1 MNYYYHGK
9 KGIIFIDKS
18 KGASALIVLQKYL
31 DERGCNIDYI
41 HDTES
46 LRKLADESGCVGFE
60 MPPFDEN
67 AKRDFFSVISQSG
80 VLPRKTFSMGH
91 AQEKRY
97 YLEARR
103 IR

>member
-1 MNYYYHGK
+1 MQREEGSR
-9 KGIIFIDKS
+9 GT
-18 KGASALIVLQKYL
+18 AVLVLQKYL
-31 DERGCNIDYI
+31 DSKGCNIDYI

-60 MPPFDEN
+60 MPPFDSN

-103 IR
+103 IK